1 MPMKKMLLVFCFL
14 TMASVAASA
23 SINGT
28 YQLDGFCDGINIHL
42 YGVPQTIFGGTH
54 LLADCVQNTL
64 GGGFRHDLSPVY
76 QTGTGA
82 VLDFS
87 DPLFGMYGE
96 NSSLQI
102 ILNVNHG
109 QCSWVI
115 YYGNDGVGNYVL
127 NAGTCTKVANKAAM
141 AKRPGL
147 KSSTQR

>member
-1 MPMKKMLLVFCFL
+1 MKKVVLVFCFL
-14 TMASVAASA
+14 AVSSLAASA

-28 YQLDGFCDGINIHL
+28 YQFDGYCDGLNIHV
-42 YGVPQTIFGGTH
+42 YGSPQTIFGGTH
-54 LLADCVQNTL
+54 LMADCFQDIL
-64 GGGFRHDLSPVY
+64 GGGFKHGLAPVY

-87 DPLFGMYGE
+87 DPLFGLNGD

-102 ILNVNHG
+102 ILNVNNG

-115 YYGNDGVGNYVL
+115 YYGPDGVGNYVL
-127 NAGTCTKVANKAAM
+127 NAGTCTKVASKAAI
-141 AKRPGL
+141 ARRPGL